1 MNQKNLISI
10 IILDVI
16 VMLMAIGLIVFRYSS
31 LTGTAVKQGPTAIE
45 SEAPPD
51 AEAPQKS
58 AVPASEGTSSPLPSG
73 SDSVSADASAA
84 ADEILG
90 APPTESDV
98 LDSGDQLVSKAS
110 SRKTAVKTTMT
121 GEARHIGFAYR
132 NSKVKKVEIIG
143 DFNDWNPAS
152 MKKGANH
159 TWSVTVD
166 IVPGEYAYNFVV
178 DGKPVRDPNN
188 PKICNVGRGF
198 PNSFLKVKPRAHD
211 KKKAR

>member
-10 IILDVI
+10 IVLDII

-31 LTGTAVKQGPTAIE
+31 LTGSGVKLDPVVEHTASDDLRT
-45 SEAPPD
+45 D
-51 AEAPQKS
+51 S
-58 AVPASEGTSSPLPSG
+58 AVPASEGTSSPLPRG
-73 SDSVSADASAA
+73 TDAVSADAAAA

-90 APPTESDV
+90 APPAESDW
-98 LDSGDQLVSKAS
+98 DEADAKPAAKKA
-110 SRKTAVKTTMT
+110 AVKKTSS
-121 GEARHIGFAYR
+121 GSARHIGFAYR

-143 DFNDWNPAS
+143 DFNDWNPAP

-159 TWSVTVD
+159 TWAISVD
-166 IVPGEYAYNFVV
+166 IVPGDYAYNFVV

-188 PKICNVGRGF
+188 PKVCNVGRGF
-198 PNSFLKVKPRAHD
+198 PNSYLKVKPLTHD